1 MPVSDWLDKVA
12 GQSLLGHY
20 PRRVIRNGID
30 LGTFRP
36 CAPKPPSDSPLALG
50 VASHWDERK
59 GLRDFRALRHML
71 PAHWRMRLIGLDS
84 RQRRRLSPDIEGL
97 GRINSAAELA
107 RHYSE
112 ATVFVN
118 PTQAEG
124 DPLTKMEALACGTPV
139 VTYDSGGAAE
149 GLTPETGTAVGKDCV
164 DALARE
170 TERCAT
176 GHYSAK
182 ACRELAEKR
191 FDMRRNLSGYFDLYA
206 ELHADKR

>member
-1 MPVSDWLDKVA
+1 
-12 GQSLLGHY
+12 
-20 PRRVIRNGID
+20 
-30 LGTFRP
+30 
-36 CAPKPPSDSPLALG
+36 
-50 VASHWDERK
+50 
-59 GLRDFRALRHML
+59 
-71 PAHWRMRLIGLDS
+71 
-84 RQRRRLSPDIEGL
+84 
-97 GRINSAAELA
+97 
-107 RHYSE
+107 
-112 ATVFVN
+112 
-118 PTQAEG
+118 
-124 DPLTKMEALACGTPV
+124 MEALACGTPV

-170 TERCAT
+170 TEHCAT